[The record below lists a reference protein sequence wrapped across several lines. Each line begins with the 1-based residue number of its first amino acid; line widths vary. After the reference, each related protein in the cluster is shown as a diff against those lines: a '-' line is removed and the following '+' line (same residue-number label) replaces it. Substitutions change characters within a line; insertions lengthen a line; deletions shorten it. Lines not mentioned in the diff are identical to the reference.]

1 MKPEKIKNYIMDK
14 LSRCKLSEI
23 KLLSNAKKP
32 DLNDSFKKDEKTDGQ
47 RYKILKNIGRLIDFK
62 SLKTKLLL
70 LNTVTILFVIII
82 IMIYMIHVSRSN
94 AEENMKNNLK
104 NQSVAAE
111 IILNNEISNIK
122 NLNVNIAKNSAFRM
136 LIQMN
141 LKEQLIQ
148 SLQEYM
154 NKYPEINDIIVYK
167 GDTEIYRANE
177 KSNIKI
183 DNTVM
188 QRSGFV
194 QGDHINVYSI
204 EDIVDSNSETIGTI
218 VMLHDITAGN
228 NLIKKISTSL
238 ETNAFLYE
246 GNKLVAMS
254 DSNGNA
260 YDNNEDVTIDLE
272 SIEKGNEFL
281 SSAQRIFDG
290 NYYLYC
296 KEIKDYQGKTLGVL
310 SVGVTDKSLKE
321 LVNEIT
327 YNMIGIGLL
336 SLVIGLFLAWIVSV
350 LISTP
355 IKQLVRNVELVQ
367 KGDLTVSSDYKSND
381 EVGMLSNAF
390 YEMVATLKAI
400 LTDINEKSLLLS
412 RSSEEINNRCSMS
425 MSTFEGI
432 SSAAQDI
439 AQGTNEQVEAV
450 DEAKK
455 QMEVI
460 LSDMA
465 KMADFLTETREVSL
479 NAGESASMGDK
490 LVTEALNQMDNINDS
505 ILNSNKCLKELGRE
519 SDNIFKIIKVIS
531 DIASQTHLL
540 AMNATIEAAKAGEAG
555 KGFSVI
561 ASEIRKLALK
571 SKDST
576 VEINKIISDIKTYI
590 NKTINIADA
599 TIAQSEKGILVVS
612 DAKNAFNMINNNT
625 RDIIEKVNDL
635 VVVTERVVSSSKLFT
650 KSFYQTM
657 EVAESTSASIE
668 EIAASL
674 ETQTETMDKITNS
687 SSLLAQSAKDM
698 HELVGK
704 FKIN

>member
-1 MKPEKIKNYIMDK
+1 MGKMKPEKIKNYIMDK

-228 NLIKKISTSL
+228 NLIKK
-238 ETNAFLYE
+238 
-246 GNKLVAMS
+246 
-254 DSNGNA
+254 
-260 YDNNEDVTIDLE
+260 
-272 SIEKGNEFL
+272 
-281 SSAQRIFDG
+281 
-290 NYYLYC
+290 
-296 KEIKDYQGKTLGVL
+296 
-310 SVGVTDKSLKE
+310 
-321 LVNEIT
+321 
-327 YNMIGIGLL
+327 
-336 SLVIGLFLAWIVSV
+336 
-350 LISTP
+350 
-355 IKQLVRNVELVQ
+355 
-367 KGDLTVSSDYKSND
+367 
-381 EVGMLSNAF
+381 
-390 YEMVATLKAI
+390 
-400 LTDINEKSLLLS
+400 
-412 RSSEEINNRCSMS
+412 
-425 MSTFEGI
+425 
-432 SSAAQDI
+432 
-439 AQGTNEQVEAV
+439 
-450 DEAKK
+450 
-455 QMEVI
+455 
-460 LSDMA
+460 
-465 KMADFLTETREVSL
+465 
-479 NAGESASMGDK
+479 
-490 LVTEALNQMDNINDS
+490 
-505 ILNSNKCLKELGRE
+505 
-519 SDNIFKIIKVIS
+519 
-531 DIASQTHLL
+531 
-540 AMNATIEAAKAGEAG
+540 
-555 KGFSVI
+555 
-561 ASEIRKLALK
+561 
-571 SKDST
+571 
-576 VEINKIISDIKTYI
+576 
-590 NKTINIADA
+590 
-599 TIAQSEKGILVVS
+599 
-612 DAKNAFNMINNNT
+612 
-625 RDIIEKVNDL
+625 
-635 VVVTERVVSSSKLFT
+635 
-650 KSFYQTM
+650 
-657 EVAESTSASIE
+657 
-668 EIAASL
+668 
-674 ETQTETMDKITNS
+674 
-687 SSLLAQSAKDM
+687 
-698 HELVGK
+698 
-704 FKIN
+704 